1 MGRTPVDKIRS
12 SNSSKQ
18 KNIVDALEPH
28 YMARGIKAI
37 SADDMCEITK
47 KSKATIYKYF
57 DSRKE
62 IVQQILM
69 SKIASLSQFHT
80 VLFNHDLDYLT
91 RYKQAVTIA
100 TESVQDISSI
110 FLSDLSELFPDL
122 FEQVVNL
129 KKLSIEL
136 LKQFYAEGIKD
147 GAFIDVS
154 TDILAINDELFFDA
168 IVNPE
173 FLRNRNLNLKEA
185 FDGYFKIRFEG
196 IIRK

>member
-1 MGRTPVDKIRS
+1 MGRTPVDKVRS
-12 SNSSKQ
+12 TNSGKQ
-18 KNIVDALEPH
+18 KNIIDALEPH
-28 YMARGIKAI
+28 YMAKGIKAI
-37 SADDMCEITK
+37 SAEDMCEITK

-62 IVQQILM
+62 IVQQILL
-69 SKIASLSQFHT
+69 SKIESLSQFHN
-80 VLFNHDLDYLT
+80 VLFNQELDYLN
-91 RYKQAVTIA
+91 RYKLAVTIA

-122 FEQVVNL
+122 FEQIVNL
-129 KKLSIEL
+129 KKMSIDL
-136 LKQFYAEGIKD
+136 LKQFYTEGIKD

-154 TDILAINDELFFDA
+154 PDVLAINDELFFDA

>member
-69 SKIASLSQFHT
+69 SKIAALSQFHT

>member
-1 MGRTPVDKIRS
+1 MGRTPVDKVRS
-12 SNSSKQ
+12 SNSGKQ
-18 KNIVDALEPH
+18 KTIIDALEPH
-28 YMARGIKAI
+28 YMAKGIKAI
-37 SADDMCEITK
+37 SAEDMCEITK

-62 IVQQILM
+62 IVQQILIT
-69 SKIASLSQFHT
+69 KIDSLTQFHT
-80 VLFNHDLDYLT
+80 VLFNPELDYLK

-122 FEQVVNL
+122 FEQIVNL
-129 KKLSIEL
+129 KKMSIDL
-136 LKQFYAEGIKD
+136 LKQFYTEGIKD

-154 TDILAINDELFFDA
+154 PDVLALNDELFFDA

>member
-1 MGRTPVDKIRS
+1 MGRVPVDKIRS
-12 SNSSKQ
+12 SNVNKQ
-18 KNIVDALEPH
+18 NSIISALEPH
-28 YMARGIKAI
+28 YMEKGIKAV
-37 SADDMCEITK
+37 SAEDMCVITK

-62 IVQQILM
+62 IIQQILL
-69 SKIASLSQFHT
+69 SKIDSLSQFHT
-80 VLFNHDLDYLT
+80 FLFNAEVDYKT
-91 RYKQAVTIA
+91 RYTMAVTIA
-100 TESVQDISSI
+100 TESVQDISLI

-122 FEQVVNL
+122 YEQIINV
-129 KKLSIEL
+129 KKLSLEL

-154 TDILAINDELFFDA
+154 PEILAMNDELFFDA
-168 IVNPE
+168 LINPA
-173 FLRNRNLNLKEA
+173 FLAQRNLTLKMA